1 MLCLSP
7 LVPHLDEP
15 SHHRV
20 PANHQCRR
28 AICSR
33 EPLIGCALRPATSV
47 VSLGMTPSW
56 LARLEQLGLAES
68 LLDEVRDAEES
79 YRWLWQHS
87 GEDLFRAATADLHL
101 AADLPYPFG
110 EESAL
115 ELGQL
120 RHSDLVASLGCLF
133 PIGVT
138 AANDLAD
145 QIQLRRAF
153 ADPLAV
159 TRTVQA
165 SVENKIADFPR
176 TAADLRLG
184 RNPGDVL
191 DPFLLS
197 ANFEILSHCDLTT
210 TIQTAVTH
218 KALMKIEDLVG
229 NLHQSV
235 ISRMRGNF
243 RVPEPR
249 SAGRGEGKEELD
261 YTSNP
266 FPGADV
272 GQVPNVTRV
281 DALGLFQVKSKTGS
295 AKGGD
300 GKRLGEQ
307 LRRLEREYG
316 ASTYYAAVVGNTLRG
331 HRSMGAVVRESPQTA
346 VLVGEAALSE
356 LTGSQVGAEPLL
368 RTYQRAFSA
377 AQQATGYDF
386 LGIAA
391 EIAGVFRDEA
401 KRAGED
407 FLSVWLHAS
416 VSGSP
421 EFQDSRKM
429 AKAKVAKLRA
439 PDPRR

>member
-1 MLCLSP
+1 
-7 LVPHLDEP
+7 
-15 SHHRV
+15 
-20 PANHQCRR
+20 
-28 AICSR
+28 
-33 EPLIGCALRPATSV
+33 LRPETGA
-47 VSLGMTPSW
+47 VSPGMTPSW
-56 LARLEQLGLAES
+56 LARLEQLGLAKS
-68 LLDEVRDAEES
+68 LLDKVRDAEES
-79 YRWLWQHS
+79 YRWLVQHS
-87 GEDLFRAATADLHL
+87 GEDLFRAAAADLRQ

-120 RHSDLVASLGCLF
+120 RHSDLVDALRDFF
-133 PIGVT
+133 PTGVS
-138 AANDLAD
+138 AAGDLAD

-165 SVENKIADFPR
+165 SVEAKIADFPR
-176 TAADLRLG
+176 TAENLRLG

-197 ANFEILSHCDLTT
+197 ANFEILSQGDLTT

-218 KALMKIEDLVG
+218 KVLMKIEDLVG

-235 ISRMRGNF
+235 ISQMRGNF

-249 SAGRGEGKEELD
+249 SAGRDRGKEELD
-261 YTSNP
+261 YANNP

-272 GQVPNVTRV
+272 GQVPNATRV

-300 GKRLGEQ
+300 GKRLGDQ

-331 HRSMGAVVRESPQTA
+331 HRSMGAVVRQSPQTA

-356 LTGSQVGAEPLL
+356 LTGSQVGAELLL
-368 RTYQRAFSA
+368 RTYQRAFRA

-386 LGIAA
+386 LVIAA
-391 EIAGVFRDEA
+391 EIAGVFREEA
-401 KRAGED
+401 ERAGED

-416 VSGSP
+416 VSGPLES
-421 EFQDSRKM
+421 QDSREM
-429 AKAKVAKLRA
+429 SRAKVRLAGT
-439 PDPRR
+439 